1 MLFGTQGQR
10 LHNPGIRL
18 AALPE
23 LLQGEAVVVVLVHLV
38 EDLVDS
44 LLGRVLVLGRLL
56 ALQPTKSEHT
66 FSHKRYCVFNLV
78 VGRKIL
84 WYFKL
89 KICGVYKS

>member
-1 MLFGTQGQR
+1 MLFGTQSQR
-10 LHNPGIRL
+10 LHNPRIRL

-56 ALQPTKSEHT
+56 ALQRTKSEQT
-66 FSHKRYCVFNLV
+66 FSAARYLPPS
-78 VGRKIL
+78 GRWRPRCCTSRL
-84 WYFKL
+84 AL
-89 KICGVYKS
+89 